1 MMTVNDSLKQY
12 IESEI
17 LPRYDHHDTA
27 HRRDHAYKVI
37 ERSMVL
43 AENHGADPDMTY
55 AAAAYHDTGLCEGRE
70 THHLVSGR
78 IIRNDKRLRDW
89 FSDEQI
95 ETIAQAAEDH
105 RASGKN
111 PPRSIYGLI
120 VAEAD
125 RLIDPHTVIRR
136 TIQYGISHYPE
147 LDKEGHFR
155 RMTVHLK
162 EKYAEGGYLKL
173 WLEDSPNAAPL
184 EALRSIIRDD
194 AQLRRIFDAEYD
206 TLF

>member
-1 MMTVNDSLKQY
+1 MAVNDTLKQY

-27 HRRDHAYKVI
+27 HRRDHAYMVI
-37 ERSMVL
+37 ARSMEL
-43 AENHGADPDMTY
+43 AQNHEADPDMAY
-55 AAAAYHDTGLCEGRE
+55 AVAAYHDTGLCEGRE

-78 IIRNDKRLRDW
+78 IIRNDSRLRNW

-125 RLIDPHTVIRR
+125 RLIEPHTVIRR

-184 EALRSIIRDD
+184 EELRSIIRDE
-194 AQLRRIFDAEYD
+194 AQLWRIFDAEYD
-206 TLF
+206 ALF

>member
-1 MMTVNDSLKQY
+1 MAVNDTLKQY

-27 HRRDHAYKVI
+27 HRRDHAYMVI
-37 ERSMVL
+37 ARSMEL
-43 AENHGADPDMTY
+43 AQNHGADPDMTY
-55 AAAAYHDTGLCEGRE
+55 AVAAYHDTGLCEGRE

-78 IIRNDKRLRDW
+78 IIRNDSRLRNW

-125 RLIDPHTVIRR
+125 RLIEPHTVIRR

-184 EALRSIIRDD
+184 EELRSIIRDE
-194 AQLRRIFDAEYD
+194 AQLWRIFDAEYD
-206 TLF
+206 ALF

>member
-1 MMTVNDSLKQY
+1 MAVNDTLKQY

-27 HRRDHAYKVI
+27 HRRDHAYMVI
-37 ERSMVL
+37 ARSMEL
-43 AENHGADPDMTY
+43 AQNHEADPDMAY
-55 AAAAYHDTGLCEGRE
+55 AVAAYHDTGLCEGRE

-78 IIRNDKRLRDW
+78 IIRNDSRLRNW

-125 RLIDPHTVIRR
+125 RLIEPHTVIRR

-184 EALRSIIRDD
+184 EELRSIIRDE
-194 AQLRRIFDAEYD
+194 AQLWRIFDAEYNA
-206 TLF
+206 LF